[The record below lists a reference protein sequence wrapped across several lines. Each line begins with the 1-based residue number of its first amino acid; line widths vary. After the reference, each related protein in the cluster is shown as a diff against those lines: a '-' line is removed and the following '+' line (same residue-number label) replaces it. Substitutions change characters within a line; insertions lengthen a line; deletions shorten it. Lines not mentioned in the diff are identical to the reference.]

1 MASAA
6 SGPKL
11 LGSVPH
17 CRTKSWLAFEVQAI
31 LAELALANSS
41 IGFSTCVLVWLVVG
55 VPGVWANPKPAQN
68 TRTAAIFKRF
78 FIPFSPPEST
88 TTVAYYMRSK
98 EKMRGC
104 LKGSPESPSSRLI
117 AVIGKT
123 GTHHSLTLMT
133 LIRKG
138 LGALKKPLKRR
149 GTEEAEERGKLPELP
164 RLPNIAE
171 NRKGKPFP
179 LLDTDNTDRGIGNP
193 DLRFKGASDHGDHPI
208 MRDYPLLS
216 LSSA

>member
-1 MASAA
+1 
-6 SGPKL
+6 
-11 LGSVPH
+11 
-17 CRTKSWLAFEVQAI
+17 
-31 LAELALANSS
+31 
-41 IGFSTCVLVWLVVG
+41 
-55 VPGVWANPKPAQN
+55 
-68 TRTAAIFKRF
+68 
-78 FIPFSPPEST
+78 
-88 TTVAYYMRSK
+88 
-98 EKMRGC
+98 
-104 LKGSPESPSSRLI
+104 
-117 AVIGKT
+117 
-123 GTHHSLTLMT
+123 MT

-171 NRKGKPFP
+171 NRKGKPLP

-216 LSSA
+216 LSSAFSVPQCFKVLSPITAIPRDDGDFGDLLRPALHFLAFPWYSF